1 MTALAKFVGTPLS
14 AAIGWTL
21 LHSIWEG
28 ALIAALLAAILA
40 FTRSSRVRY
49 AAACIAMISMLCG
62 FALTIAHLLPE
73 QGTELPSL
81 RMQSYLAWTTAADA
95 RDSSAWTLSL
105 QNIAPW
111 LGPFWISGV
120 WLVCALRLMN
130 WFAVQRLRT
139 RGVCS
144 ASDNWQRELARLS
157 ARLGVKRMVM
167 LLESCLADVP
177 ILIGHFRP
185 VILMPIGL
193 LSGLPAS
200 QVEAILLH
208 ELAHIKRR
216 DYLVNLMQ
224 RLAEGLLFYHP
235 AAWWISHVIRI
246 EREKCCDD
254 LVVSV
259 TQNPHEYATAL
270 AALEHCR
277 TSRREPAVAATGG
290 HLMNRIHRLLYP
302 AKPKNGWGMLVGV
315 AIFLVTGTACLAAW
329 QARPSDSTRPDL
341 RGQSDR
347 TESYS
352 KWLNEDVVY
361 IIDDA
366 ERAAFE
372 RLTSNE
378 ERDQFIAQFWARR
391 SSTQGESGNKF
402 KEEHYRRL
410 AYATEHFRT
419 ASGAPGW
426 RTDRGHMYIV
436 YGPPDEIEAHAKKSD
451 QSFATE
457 VWLYQQV
464 RGVGN
469 KVAFTFIDQTGR
481 GDFHLAPQTIL

>member
-1 MTALAKFVGTPLS
+1 
-14 AAIGWTL
+14 
-21 LHSIWEG
+21 
-28 ALIAALLAAILA
+28 
-40 FTRSSRVRY
+40 
-49 AAACIAMISMLCG
+49 
-62 FALTIAHLLPE
+62 
-73 QGTELPSL
+73 
-81 RMQSYLAWTTAADA
+81 
-95 RDSSAWTLSL
+95 
-105 QNIAPW
+105 
-111 LGPFWISGV
+111 
-120 WLVCALRLMN
+120 
-130 WFAVQRLRT
+130 
-139 RGVCS
+139 
-144 ASDNWQRELARLS
+144 
-157 ARLGVKRMVM
+157 
-167 LLESCLADVP
+167 
-177 ILIGHFRP
+177 
-185 VILMPIGL
+185 
-193 LSGLPAS
+193 
-200 QVEAILLH
+200 
-208 ELAHIKRR
+208 
-216 DYLVNLMQ
+216 
-224 RLAEGLLFYHP
+224 
-235 AAWWISHVIRI
+235 
-246 EREKCCDD
+246 
-254 LVVSV
+254 
-259 TQNPHEYATAL
+259 
-270 AALEHCR
+270 
-277 TSRREPAVAATGG
+277 
-290 HLMNRIHRLLYP
+290 MNRIHRLLYP

-329 QARPSDSTRPDL
+329 QARPSDSARPDL

-457 VWLYQQV
+457 VWLYQEV

-481 GDFHLAPQTIL
+481 GDFHLAPQTMP